1 MSRIAS
7 KLRLFLPVF
16 VLTGFIL
23 GCSPEDNAAIEPEAH
38 ETAEKTTEH
47 ENESGL
53 HLSKEDIQQAGIT
66 VEEVSGQTI
75 SDQLILTANIA
86 ANQDRLAHVS
96 PRVEGKLI
104 KVTAKLGDAVKSGEA
119 LAVIDSIQ
127 VGEARA
133 EYRRTQSE
141 LKLAEANFQRAD
153 RLYREQV
160 VPQKQWLESKS
171 TFERA
176 QSAAR
181 AESERLRMYGALGGE
196 GATTFVV
203 TAPFSGV
210 VIEKNAVLGELAR
223 PTETLF
229 TVADISTVWIEA
241 DVTEKDIRKLD
252 LGAAAAVRLPA
263 YPGETF
269 LGKVSYISNTFDR
282 DTRTVKARIELPNP
296 EGKLR
301 IDMFAEASI
310 SFTGTKSVITV
321 PGDAILMLQGQSTV
335 YVANGDSY
343 EPRPVVIGERLS
355 DGVVVTSGLEA
366 GDQVVVAGAYALKAR
381 QLKSQIGDAD

>member
-1 MSRIAS
+1 MLIIAS
-7 KLRLFLPVF
+7 KLRLFIPVLL
-16 VLTGFIL
+16 LTAFIL
-23 GCSPEDNAAIEPEAH
+23 GCSSKDKTTEPEAQ
-38 ETAEKTTEH
+38 EAAEKTTEH
-47 ENESGL
+47 ANESGL
-53 HLSKEDIQQAGIT
+53 HLSKEDIQQAGVIVKEVGAQT
-66 VEEVSGQTI
+66 V
-75 SDQLILTANIA
+75 SDQLVLTANIA

-104 KVTAKLGDAVKSGEA
+104 KVMAKLGDAVKSGEA
-119 LAVIDSIQ
+119 LAVVDSIQ

-153 RLYREQV
+153 RLYKEQV
-160 VPQKQWLESKS
+160 VPQKQWLETKS

-181 AESERLRMYGALGGE
+181 AESERLRMYGASGGE
-196 GATTFVV
+196 GGTTFIVA
-203 TAPFSGV
+203 APFSGV

-223 PTETLF
+223 PTDTLF

-241 DVTEKDIRKLD
+241 DVTEKDIAKLD
-252 LGAAAAVRLPA
+252 LGAAATVRLAA

-269 LGKVSYISNTFDR
+269 LGKVGYISNTFDR
-282 DTRTVKARIELPNP
+282 NTRTVKARVELPNSD
-296 EGKLR
+296 GKLR

-310 SFTGTKSVITV
+310 SLAGTKSVITV
-321 PGDAILMLQGQSTV
+321 PSNAVLMLQGQTTV
-335 YVANGDSY
+335 YVAKDDSY
-343 EPRPVVIGERLS
+343 ESRPVEIGERLS
-355 DGVVVTSGLEA
+355 EAVVVTSGLEV

-381 QLKSQIGDAD
+381 QLKSQISDEH